1 VTSLVQQTFG
11 EAAADYAASAVHARR
26 PSLARLIEL
35 ANPKPSWRVLD
46 IANGARACL
55 RAARR
60 PRHRGPSAVTR
71 LKTLPEYDLSGKFT
85 SRSETPSQRGSKGP

>member
-35 ANPKPSWRVLD
+35 ANPKPSWRCSISPTAPALAFAPLV
-46 IANGARACL
+46 AR
-55 RAARR
+55 
-60 PRHRGPSAVTR
+60 VTAGR
-71 LKTLPEYDLSGKFT
+71 
-85 SRSETPSQRGSKGP
+85 QQ